1 MMILLLTLERRIALL
16 FVGKPSAI
24 ISGFDM
30 LSINDGKC
38 MIIVIY
44 SRLYGSVIGD
54 DCILGNFRRV
64 LRGKW
69 VV

>member
-1 MMILLLTLERRIALL
+1 MILLLTLERQIALL
-16 FVGKPSAI
+16 LVGKPSAI

-30 LSINDGKC
+30 VSINDGKC
-38 MIIVIY
+38 MIIVIH

-54 DCILGNFRRV
+54 DCILENLRQV
-64 LRGKW
+64 LLGKW